1 MMKTQ
6 HGLRVDW
13 LYVYVSRD
21 GVARQRCG
29 RHVHCGGNELPLFW
43 IEARRLRE
51 WACIECYYE
60 SLEKDAKHDTNE

>member
-1 MMKTQ
+1 MKTQTQ

-29 RHVHCGGNELPLFW
+29 RHVHRGGDGWPVW
-43 IEARRLRE
+43 WVEARLLDER
-51 WACIECYYE
+51 ACIECYYE
-60 SLEKDAKHDTNE
+60 GLEKDAKHDTD